1 MLETR
6 WLVALVV
13 PWGAGSGRRWS
24 ATWQVRSA
32 DRLGDHGDPVVHSVL
47 QSGGVS
53 FRLYVAFIRE
63 ERARDRGVTTGN
75 RVHSLTVSPNAG
87 GMVYTSGGNW
97 LTAMFVSSAGYLGAM
112 AYGTAL
118 LVLIRRSVSPRAILY
133 ASAIPILV
141 LTLVYGWGS
150 AFTIIAGVLLAA
162 ALIAVGRFA
171 RPAIAGFLVAL
182 LAVQCI
188 VNAFFDLRTRFAVL
202 STPSRWGAHRRDE
215 HGACHAPPGGLL
227 GGGLAGDGGRDLRG
241 AAALYRQGEALPQ
254 ADRPPREIAA
264 RAARL
269 PTSATRRVRRAA
281 CRARRA
287 DARPPSERG

>member
-1 MLETR
+1 MQRATMRGARPQVQMLLIALAITVIL
-6 WLVALVV
+6 WFIPFFGLVAY
-13 PWGAGSGRRWS
+13 P
-24 ATWQVRSA
+24 
-32 DRLGDHGDPVVHSVL
+32 
-47 QSGGVS
+47 
-53 FRLYVAFIRE
+53 FRLYVTFIHE
-63 ERARDRGVTTGN
+63 SGHAIAALLTGN
-75 RVHSLTVSPNAG
+75 RVHSLTVSPNAVDV
-87 GMVYTSGGNW
+87 VYTSGGNW

-188 VNAFFDLRTRFAVL
+188 VNAFFDFMDAAFLSNPFAG
-202 STPSRWGAHRRDE
+202 GARHRRDE
-215 HGACHAPPGGLL
+215 YGARHAPPGRLL
-227 GGGLAGDGGRDLRG
+227 GAGLAGDVGRDALR
-241 AAALYRQGEALPQ
+241 ALRLYIGKGEALPE
-254 ADRPPREIAA
+254 PI
-264 RAARL
+264 
-269 PTSATRRVRRAA
+269 PTATRRRCSRVTFYPRPRRHAEFAAQRAA
-281 CRARRA
+281 PAARDAAVAPGERA
-287 DARPPSERG
+287 G